1 MDEIAE
7 VVRHIG
13 RQQAENACYRTCYAL
28 LKQLQDLVVEASE
41 NLIRLHQADRTLSA
55 DDDLYAVYQIA
66 EKMRGSVR
74 DLLAQAHN
82 ARTTYEDICHS
93 GSENI

>member
-13 RQQAENACYRTCYAL
+13 RQQAENVCYRTCYAL
-28 LKQLQDLVVEASE
+28 LKQLQDLVGHLSE
-41 NLIRLHQADRTLSA
+41 DLIRLHQADRFSSG
-55 DDDLYAVYQIA
+55 DDDLYAVYQVA
-66 EKMRGSVR
+66 ERMRGSVR

-82 ARTTYEDICHS
+82 ARTAYEDICA
-93 GSENI
+93 GG